1 MEYVQS
7 VQSEMDDAEI
17 SFPQGQHW
25 RGTRGSLATVEGDR
39 HKFGP

>member
-1 MEYVQS
+1 MHIEYVQS

-17 SFPQGQHW
+17 SFRQGQQ
-25 RGTRGSLATVEGDR
+25 TRGSLATVEGDR